1 MFLLSRHSKST
12 CMVHVGGAAWLY
24 YIRRIVHLE
33 LVFRQRKLL
42 IIPPFLR
49 LCVFNHTHIIYH
61 CIPLSLSPYVLSVSF
76 SRWRWVDVC
85 ARTRSAWTCWW
96 QSPCYRDRYGKK
108 VRNLMSPV
116 SAEEPSGYFCY
127 TPSLFFIFLFFHINC
142 ALVYINFLCYV
153 AFVIY
158 LFTTTNITL
167 CIYLNN
173 NILFFTLGLVFY
185 IKLILKN

>member
-42 IIPPFLR
+42 IIPFLW
-49 LCVFNHTHIIYH
+49 LCVFEHTHIIYH
-61 CIPLSLSPYVLSVSF
+61 CIPLSLPPYVLPVSF

-96 QSPCYRDRYGKK
+96 QSPCYRELYGKK
-108 VRNLMSPV
+108 IRNLISPV

-127 TPSLFFIFLFFHINC
+127 TPSLFFFLFFI
-142 ALVYINFLCYV
+142 LFLFYIFFYKFR
-153 AFVIY
+153 A
-158 LFTTTNITL
+158 
-167 CIYLNN
+167 CIYK
-173 NILFFTLGLVFY
+173 ILLLVCICHRPSHHNQYYSLY
-185 IKLILKN
+185 IFK